1 MSHQLPYKGTVAS
14 EKYLTN
20 ATVKVLKLK
29 VLKLK
34 ALYFKV
40 LILKAL
46 KFKALKFKALKF
58 KVLKFR
64 ALKLRA
70 LKLRTLKLRTL
81 KLRTLKLRTLRLR
94 TLGQRLCFDEAY
106 ITQTPLSNQN
116 TKFYSDSII
125 KYFKTDALE
134 CSFCLL
140 FLTVTTQSKTSKH

>member
-1 MSHQLPYKGTVAS
+1 VAS

-20 ATVKVLKLK
+20 ATVKVLKRK

-40 LILKAL
+40 LTL
-46 KFKALKFKALKF
+46 KALKF

-64 ALKLRA
+64 ALKLRV
-70 LKLRTLKLRTL
+70 LKLRA
-81 KLRTLKLRTLRLR
+81 LKLRTLRLR

-140 FLTVTTQSKTSKH
+140 FLTVITQSKTSKH

>member
-34 ALYFKV
+34 SLYFKV
-40 LILKAL
+40 LTLKAL
-46 KFKALKFKALKF
+46 KFKAL
-58 KVLKFR
+58 R
-64 ALKLRA
+64 
-70 LKLRTLKLRTL
+70 LRTLKLRIL
-81 KLRTLKLRTLRLR
+81 KLRILR
-94 TLGQRLCFDEAY
+94 QRLCFDEAY
-106 ITQTPLSNQN
+106 IIQTPLSNQN

-140 FLTVTTQSKTSKH
+140 FLPVITQSKTSKY

>member
-40 LILKAL
+40 LTL
-46 KFKALKFKALKF
+46 KALKFKALKF
-58 KVLKFR
+58 KVLK
-64 ALKLRA
+64 LRA
-70 LKLRTLKLRTL
+70 LKLRSLKLRSL
-81 KLRTLKLRTLRLR
+81 KLRSLKLRTLR
-94 TLGQRLCFDEAY
+94 QSLCFDEAY

-140 FLTVTTQSKTSKH
+140 FLTVITQSKTSKH

>member
-40 LILKAL
+40 LTL
-46 KFKALKFKALKF
+46 KALKF
-58 KVLKFR
+58 KVLK
-64 ALKLRA
+64 LRA
-70 LKLRTLKLRTL
+70 LKLRSLKLRSL
-81 KLRTLKLRTLRLR
+81 KLRSLKLRTLR
-94 TLGQRLCFDEAY
+94 QSLCFDEAY

-116 TKFYSDSII
+116 TNFYSDSII

-140 FLTVTTQSKTSKH
+140 FLTVITQSKTSKH

>member
-20 ATVKVLKLK
+20 ATVKVLKRK

-40 LILKAL
+40 LTL
-46 KFKALKFKALKF
+46 KALKFKALKF

-70 LKLRTLKLRTL
+70 LKLRALR
-81 KLRTLKLRTLRLR
+81 LRTLRLR
-94 TLGQRLCFDEAY
+94 TLRLRTLRQRLCFDEAY
-106 ITQTPLSNQN
+106 IIQTPLSNQN

-140 FLTVTTQSKTSKH
+140 FLTVITQSKTSKH

>member
-20 ATVKVLKLK
+20 ATVKVLKRK

-40 LILKAL
+40 LTL
-46 KFKALKFKALKF
+46 KALKF

-64 ALKLRA
+64 ALKLRV
-70 LKLRTLKLRTL
+70 LKLRA
-81 KLRTLKLRTLRLR
+81 LKLRTLRLR

-140 FLTVTTQSKTSKH
+140 ILTVITQSKTSKH

>member
-20 ATVKVLKLK
+20 ATVKVLKRK

-40 LILKAL
+40 LTL
-46 KFKALKFKALKF
+46 KALKF

-64 ALKLRA
+64 ALKLRV
-70 LKLRTLKLRTL
+70 LKLRA
-81 KLRTLKLRTLRLR
+81 LKLRTLRLR

-116 TKFYSDSII
+116 TKFYSDFTV
-125 KYFKTDALE
+125 KYCF
-134 CSFCLL
+134 
-140 FLTVTTQSKTSKH
+140 

>member
-20 ATVKVLKLK
+20 ATVKVLKRK

-40 LILKAL
+40 LTL
-46 KFKALKFKALKF
+46 KALKF

-64 ALKLRA
+64 ALKLRV
-70 LKLRTLKLRTL
+70 LKLRA
-81 KLRTLKLRTLRLR
+81 LKLRTLRLR

-140 FLTVTTQSKTSKH
+140 FLTVITQSKASKH

>member
-20 ATVKVLKLK
+20 ATVKVLKRK

-40 LILKAL
+40 LTL
-46 KFKALKFKALKF
+46 KALKFKALKF

-64 ALKLRA
+64 ALKLRV
-70 LKLRTLKLRTL
+70 LKLRA
-81 KLRTLKLRTLRLR
+81 LKLRTLRLR

-140 FLTVTTQSKTSKH
+140 FLTVITQSKTSKH

>member
-40 LILKAL
+40 LTL
-46 KFKALKFKALKF
+46 KALKFKALKF
-58 KVLKFR
+58 KVLKLR

-70 LKLRTLKLRTL
+70 LKLRALKLRS
-81 KLRTLKLRTLRLR
+81 LKLRTLR
-94 TLGQRLCFDEAY
+94 QSLCFDEAY

-140 FLTVTTQSKTSKH
+140 FLTVITQSKTSKH

>member
-40 LILKAL
+40 LTL
-46 KFKALKFKALKF
+46 KALKFKALKF

-70 LKLRTLKLRTL
+70 LKLRSLKLRS
-81 KLRTLKLRTLRLR
+81 LKLRTLR
-94 TLGQRLCFDEAY
+94 QSLCFDEAY

-125 KYFKTDALE
+125 KYFKTVALE

-140 FLTVTTQSKTSKH
+140 FLTVITQSKTSKH

>member
-20 ATVKVLKLK
+20 ATVKVLKRK

-40 LILKAL
+40 LTL
-46 KFKALKFKALKF
+46 KALKF

-64 ALKLRA
+64 ALKLRV
-70 LKLRTLKLRTL
+70 LKLRA
-81 KLRTLKLRTLRLR
+81 LKLRTLRLR
-94 TLGQRLCFDEAY
+94 TLRQRLCFDEAY
-106 ITQTPLSNQN
+106 IIQTPLSNQN
-116 TKFYSDSII
+116 TKFHSDSII

-140 FLTVTTQSKTSKH
+140 FLTVITQSKTSKH

>member
-20 ATVKVLKLK
+20 ATVKVLKRK

-40 LILKAL
+40 LTLKAL
-46 KFKALKFKALKF
+46 KF
-58 KVLKFR
+58 
-64 ALKLRA
+64 
-70 LKLRTLKLRTL
+70 
-81 KLRTLKLRTLRLR
+81 RTLRLR

-140 FLTVTTQSKTSKH
+140 FLTVITQSKTSKH

>member
-1 MSHQLPYKGTVAS
+1 MAS

-40 LILKAL
+40 LTL
-46 KFKALKFKALKF
+46 KALKF

-70 LKLRTLKLRTL
+70 LKLRTL
-81 KLRTLKLRTLRLR
+81 
-94 TLGQRLCFDEAY
+94 GQRLCFDEAY
-106 ITQTPLSNQN
+106 IIQTPLSNQN

-140 FLTVTTQSKTSKH
+140 FLTVITQSKTSKH

>member
-40 LILKAL
+40 LTL
-46 KFKALKFKALKF
+46 KALKF

-64 ALKLRA
+64 ALKLRV
-70 LKLRTLKLRTL
+70 LKLRAL

-94 TLGQRLCFDEAY
+94 TLRQRLCFDEAY
-106 ITQTPLSNQN
+106 IIQTPLSNQN

-140 FLTVTTQSKTSKH
+140 FLTVITQSKTSKH

>member
-40 LILKAL
+40 LTL
-46 KFKALKFKALKF
+46 KALKFKALKF

-70 LKLRTLKLRTL
+70 LKLRALKLRA
-81 KLRTLKLRTLRLR
+81 LRLRTLRLR
-94 TLGQRLCFDEAY
+94 TLRLRTLRQRLCFDEAY
-106 ITQTPLSNQN
+106 IIQTPLSNQN

-140 FLTVTTQSKTSKH
+140 FLTVITQSKTSKH

>member
-20 ATVKVLKLK
+20 ATVKVLKRK

-40 LILKAL
+40 LTL
-46 KFKALKFKALKF
+46 KALKFKALKF

-70 LKLRTLKLRTL
+70 LKLRALKLRA
-81 KLRTLKLRTLRLR
+81 LRLRTLRLR
-94 TLGQRLCFDEAY
+94 TLRLRTLRQRLCFDEAY
-106 ITQTPLSNQN
+106 IIQTPLSNQN
-116 TKFYSDSII
+116 TKFYPDSII

-140 FLTVTTQSKTSKH
+140 FLTVITQSKTSKH

>member
-20 ATVKVLKLK
+20 ATVKVLKRK

-40 LILKAL
+40 LTL
-46 KFKALKFKALKF
+46 KALKFKALKF

-70 LKLRTLKLRTL
+70 LKLRTLR
-81 KLRTLKLRTLRLR
+81 LRTLRLR

-140 FLTVTTQSKTSKH
+140 FLTVITQSKTSKH

>member
-20 ATVKVLKLK
+20 ATVKVLKRK

-40 LILKAL
+40 LTL
-46 KFKALKFKALKF
+46 KALKF

-64 ALKLRA
+64 ALKLRV
-70 LKLRTLKLRTL
+70 LKLRAL

-94 TLGQRLCFDEAY
+94 TLRQRLCFDEAY

-140 FLTVTTQSKTSKH
+140 FLTVITQSKTSKH

>member
-20 ATVKVLKLK
+20 ATVKVLKRK

-34 ALYFKV
+34 SLYFKV
-40 LILKAL
+40 LTLKAL
-46 KFKALKFKALKF
+46 KFK
-58 KVLKFR
+58 V
-64 ALKLRA
+64 
-70 LKLRTLKLRTL
+70 L
-81 KLRTLKLRTLRLR
+81 KLRTLKLRTLR
-94 TLGQRLCFDEAY
+94 QRLCFDEAY
-106 ITQTPLSNQN
+106 IIQTPLSNQN

-140 FLTVTTQSKTSKH
+140 FLTVITQSKTSKH